1 MCRQFSLRTLC
12 LVVPAFLAAPSPCT
26 LRAQSPAAEDEQT
39 LRTAGMSLDG
49 PSLLAFFKA
58 RARTEVDRDRLRVLL
73 RQFAAAEDR
82 ERSLATAE
90 FLGLGPLAL
99 PVLRQAA
106 NDLDRAD
113 VAERAGRCLPWLDG
127 PAASRLL
134 VAAARALAV
143 RKPEG
148 AAACLLDYLPSTDNT
163 EVIQEIQAA
172 LAAVAAPGGKADPA
186 LLRGLADPAGVRRA
200 AAAVALC
207 RAAPPQHQHV
217 PAVHQL
223 LHDPAPGVRLRTALA
238 LAEAGDAAA
247 VPVLIDLLAELPAEQ
262 RRPVEELLQR
272 LAGEWAPAL
281 GLPSEDKIGRRVR
294 RDAWAAWW
302 RNADGDALLALL
314 RDHTLTA
321 EGRIKVGGLIAQLDN
336 TEFSTREKASRELFA
351 LGRISLPQLREAV
364 KSRDAEVSR
373 RARLLIDAIEREPA
387 HHLPAAAVRLLAVR
401 KPAGCVEALVAY
413 LPFAENDILAGEVQ
427 KSLTVLARRQGELDT
442 VLLRCLGDANA
453 VVRATAGQALIE
465 GGGPESY
472 PAVRKLLA
480 DRDPSVRLRIA
491 LSLARVKERDGVP
504 VLIDLLAVAAGDD
517 LGQVEDAL
525 QQLAGDAAPQVSAGE
540 KPEERKKCRDAW
552 AAWWKANG
560 ERVDLARLTLR
571 PWFGY
576 TLICDQQGQRVYEL
590 DRSGK
595 ERWSI
600 TGAGNPVDACV
611 VPGNRVLIAEY
622 GPDRVTERDFKGNI
636 LWTHRIPNPV
646 NVQRL
651 ANGNTFIATQN
662 GPLVEVDRD
671 GKVVRSINT
680 LPNNTF
686 AARRTPRG
694 GIVALTANGQCVV
707 MDADGNQRRT
717 FAVGPINSLGCI
729 DLAPN
734 GRILVAQFQRGK
746 VVEYDSEGKV
756 VLEVDVPN
764 PMSATGLPN
773 GHILVGCANTQRVVE
788 LDRSGKVVWEH
799 TGAGN
804 VSRARRR

>member
-1 MCRQFSLRTLC
+1 LEVVFMSRQISRWLPWL
-12 LVVPAFLAAPSPCT
+12 LVSGFLAGPGTSAVS
-26 LRAQSPAAEDEQT
+26 AQP
-39 LRTAGMSLDG
+39 LTADG
-49 PSLLAFFKA
+49 PSLLAFFRA
-58 RARTEVDRDRLRVLL
+58 RARTEVDRERLGVLL
-73 RQFAAAEDR
+73 RQFAGDDDR

-106 NDLDRAD
+106 NDLDHPE
-113 VAERAGRCLPWLDG
+113 VAERAGRCVEWLDG
-127 PAASRLL
+127 RAASRLL

-143 RKPEG
+143 RKPDG
-148 AAACLLDYLPSTDNT
+148 AAASLLDYLPSTDNA
-163 EVIQEIQAA
+163 EVIREIQAA

-186 LLRGLADPAGVRRA
+186 LLRGLVDPVGIRRA
-200 AAAVALC
+200 SAGIALC
-207 RAAPPQHQHV
+207 RADPPQHEHV
-217 PAVHQL
+217 PAVHKL

-238 LAEAGDAAA
+238 LAEASDAEA
-247 VPVLIDLLAELPAEQ
+247 VPVLIDLLADLSPEQ
-262 RRPVEELLQR
+262 RKPVEELLLR
-272 LAGEWAPAL
+272 LAGEWSPAV
-281 GLPSEDKIGRRVR
+281 GIQVEDRIGRLVR

-302 RNADGDALLALL
+302 RNADGNALLALF

-321 EGRIKVGGLIAQLDN
+321 EGRIKVGGLIAQLESAD
-336 TEFSTREKASRELFA
+336 FSTREKASKDLFA
-351 LGRISLPQLREAV
+351 LGRVSLPQLREAAR
-364 KSRDAEVSR
+364 SRDAEVSR
-373 RARLLIDAIEREPA
+373 RARLLMDAIEREPA

-413 LPFAENDILAGEVQ
+413 LPFAENDTLADELG
-427 KSLTVLARRQGELDT
+427 KALTVLARRQGQLDT
-442 VLLRCLGDANA
+442 VLLRCLGDGNA

-465 GGGPESY
+465 GGGPEAY

-480 DRDPSVRLRIA
+480 DRDSGVRLHVA
-491 LSLARVKERDGVP
+491 LSLARAKERDSVP
-504 VLIDLLAVAAGDD
+504 VLIELLTALPADD
-517 LGQVEDAL
+517 LGQVEDTL
-525 QQLAGDAAPQVSAGE
+525 QQLAGDAAPQVPAGE
-540 KPEERKKCRDAW
+540 KAEERKKCRDAW

-560 ERVDLARLTLR
+560 ERVDLARLTVQ

-576 TLICDQQGQRVYEL
+576 TLVCDQQGQRVYEL
-590 DRSGK
+590 DRGGK

-694 GIVALTANGQCVV
+694 GIVALTGNGQCVV
-707 MDADGNQRRT
+707 MDPDGTQRRT

-788 LDRSGKVVWEH
+788 LDRKGKVVWEH
-799 TGAGN
+799 TGAGQA
-804 VSRARRR
+804 VRARRR